1 MNKPT
6 YKIQCLQT
14 KAVEVWTATQVLEEI
29 NRDRNPEW
37 QDYDL
42 NDDIAEA
49 WYFWI
54 EGGEYWTMLTQ

>member
-6 YKIQCLQT
+6 YKIKCLET
-14 KAVEVWTATQVLEEI
+14 NAVLVWTATQVLEEI

-42 NDDIAEA
+42 NDDIDEA
-49 WYFWI
+49 WNFWI
-54 EGGEYWTMLTQ
+54 EGGEYYSMVIE